1 VVVRGGRRKSLVV
14 KTLVL
19 GVAAACSYTVRMFLK
34 RTQRIKDGKTHH
46 YWSVVENRR
55 LINGKVMQ
63 RQVLYLGEIN
73 DSQKLAWRKSIEVFD
88 EGTRR
93 QVALF
98 ADDALP
104 ADDARAIGVRL
115 SEMQLKRP
123 RQWGAC
129 WLSCVLWQQL
139 GMDEFWS
146 ARLPAS
152 RKGTRW
158 LQVLQTLVA
167 YRLIDPGSEWR
178 LHRHWFTSS
187 AMADLLDADF
197 ALAGK
202 DTLYRCL
209 DKLLPHKDALMLFLK
224 QRWGELFGAS
234 FDVLL
239 YDLTSTYFESDT
251 PREAPDK
258 RQYGY
263 SRDKRGDCRQV
274 VIGLIVTP
282 EGFPLSY
289 EVLPGNTADCTTLS
303 DLLRRIEAR
312 YGKANRTW
320 VMDRGIPT
328 EETLAQ
334 MREMGAS
341 YLVGTPKG
349 RLSKLEQS
357 FLSKSWERIRDGVH
371 VKRLPQDSETYVL
384 AESEHRIGKERGM
397 RQRRLKRYVQRLRQ
411 LQGQGLTRD
420 ELLMKVGAARQDA
433 GRAAY
438 LIRLTLP
445 QSHEAVTPDT
455 FHFELDRAR
464 LRRTRRREGRYLLRT
479 NLTGHDPAQL
489 WTFYTQLTE
498 VEQAFKELKHDLS
511 IRPIY
516 HFREERIE
524 AHIFVAFLAYCL
536 QVTLKNQLRRAVPG
550 LTPRA
555 VLEKFKTMQMVDV
568 HLPTTDGR
576 DLILSRYTQPEPEH
590 RLLLDHLRLTLPAQ
604 PPPKITARPSPVAA
618 TKTYAL

>member
-397 RQRRLKRYVQRLRQ
+397 RQRRLKRYVQRLKQ

-479 NLTGHDPAQL
+479 NLTGHDPGQL

-536 QVTLKNQLRRAVPG
+536 QVTLKNQLRRAAPG

>member
-1 VVVRGGRRKSLVV
+1 
-14 KTLVL
+14 
-19 GVAAACSYTVRMFLK
+19 MFLK

-73 DSQKLAWRKSIEVFD
+73 ESQKLAWRKSIEVFD

-349 RLSKLEQS
+349 RLNKLEQS

-397 RQRRLKRYVQRLRQ
+397 RQRRLKRYVQRLKQ

-445 QSHEAVTPDT
+445 QSREAVTPDT

-479 NLTGHDPAQL
+479 NLTGHDPTQL

-498 VEQAFKELKHDLS
+498 VEQALKELKHDLS

-536 QVTLKNQLRRAVPG
+536 QVTLKNQLRRAAPG

-604 PPPKITARPSPVAA
+604 PPPKIAARPSPVAA

>member
-536 QVTLKNQLRRAVPG
+536 QVTLKNQLRRAAPG

>member
-73 DSQKLAWRKSIEVFD
+73 ESQKLAWRKSIEVFD

-349 RLSKLEQS
+349 RLNKLEQS

-397 RQRRLKRYVQRLRQ
+397 RQRRLKRYVQRLKQ

-445 QSHEAVTPDT
+445 QSREAVTPDT

-479 NLTGHDPAQL
+479 NLTGHDPTQL

-498 VEQAFKELKHDLS
+498 VEQALKELKHDLS

-536 QVTLKNQLRRAVPG
+536 QVTLKNQLRRAAPG

-604 PPPKITARPSPVAA
+604 PPPKIAARPSPVAA

>member
-397 RQRRLKRYVQRLRQ
+397 RQRRLKRYVQRLKQ

-536 QVTLKNQLRRAVPG
+536 QVTLKNQLRRAAPG

>member
-1 VVVRGGRRKSLVV
+1 MVVRGGRRKSLVV

-397 RQRRLKRYVQRLRQ
+397 RQRRLKRYVQRLKQ

-445 QSHEAVTPDT
+445 QSREAVTPDT

-479 NLTGHDPAQL
+479 NLTGHDPGQL

-536 QVTLKNQLRRAVPG
+536 QVTLKNQLRRAAPG

>member
-1 VVVRGGRRKSLVV
+1 
-14 KTLVL
+14 
-19 GVAAACSYTVRMFLK
+19 MFLK
-34 RTQRIKDGKTHH
+34 RTKRIKDGKTHH

-73 DSQKLAWRKSIEVFD
+73 DGQQRAWRKSIEVFD

-98 ADDALP
+98 AEDGLP
-104 ADDARAIGVRL
+104 DDDARAIGVRL
-115 SEMQLKRP
+115 GELQLKRP

-158 LQVLQTLVA
+158 LQVLQTLVT

-239 YDLTSTYFESDT
+239 YDLTSTFFESDT
-251 PREAPDK
+251 PREEPDK
-258 RQYGY
+258 RHYGY

-289 EVLPGNTADCTTLS
+289 EVLAGNTADCTTLS

-349 RLSKLEQS
+349 RLGKLEQS

-384 AESEHRIGKERGM
+384 AESEHRVGKERGM
-397 RQRRLKRYVQRLRQ
+397 RQRRLKRYVQRLKQ
-411 LQGQGLTRD
+411 LQGQNLTRD
-420 ELLMKVGAARQDA
+420 ELLMKVGAAKQDA
-433 GRAAY
+433 GRAAH

-445 QSHEAVTPDT
+445 QSDEAVTPDT

-464 LRRTRRREGRYLLRT
+464 LRRTRSREGRYLLRT

-511 IRPIY
+511 IRPI
-516 HFREERIE
+516 HHSREARIE

-536 QVTLKNQLRRAVPG
+536 QVTLKNQLRRAAPG

-590 RLLLDHLRLTLPAQ
+590 RLLLDHLRLTLPTQ
-604 PPPKITARPSPVAA
+604 PPPKITARPSPVPA
-618 TKTYAL
+618 TKTCAL

>member
-1 VVVRGGRRKSLVV
+1 
-14 KTLVL
+14 
-19 GVAAACSYTVRMFLK
+19 MFLK

-73 DSQKLAWRKSIEVFD
+73 ESQKLAWRKSIEVFD

-349 RLSKLEQS
+349 RLNKLEQS

-397 RQRRLKRYVQRLRQ
+397 RQRRLKRYVQRLKQ

-420 ELLMKVGAARQDA
+420 ELLMKVEAARQDA

-445 QSHEAVTPDT
+445 QSREAVTPDT

-479 NLTGHDPAQL
+479 NLTGHDPTQL

-536 QVTLKNQLRRAVPG
+536 QVTLKNQLRRAAPG

-604 PPPKITARPSPVAA
+604 PPPKIAARPSPVAA

>member
-1 VVVRGGRRKSLVV
+1 
-14 KTLVL
+14 
-19 GVAAACSYTVRMFLK
+19 MFLK

-357 FLSKSWERIRDGVH
+357 FLSKSWERIRG
-371 VKRLPQDSETYVL
+371 
-384 AESEHRIGKERGM
+384 
-397 RQRRLKRYVQRLRQ
+397 RR
-411 LQGQGLTRD
+411 
-420 ELLMKVGAARQDA
+420 ARQAPAA
-433 GRAAY
+433 GQRNLRASRERA
-438 LIRLTLP
+438 
-445 QSHEAVTPDT
+445 SHRQGTWHAAT
-455 FHFELDRAR
+455 
-464 LRRTRRREGRYLLRT
+464 
-479 NLTGHDPAQL
+479 PAQAL
-489 WTFYTQLTE
+489 CTTA
-498 VEQAFKELKHDLS
+498 QA
-511 IRPIY
+511 I
-516 HFREERIE
+516 
-524 AHIFVAFLAYCL
+524 A
-536 QVTLKNQLRRAVPG
+536 G
-550 LTPRA
+550 
-555 VLEKFKTMQMVDV
+555 
-568 HLPTTDGR
+568 
-576 DLILSRYTQPEPEH
+576 
-590 RLLLDHLRLTLPAQ
+590 
-604 PPPKITARPSPVAA
+604 ARPHA
-618 TKTYAL
+618 